1 MALKSKERKCKVPK
15 HCIILIVAALSMKKR
30 KRKKTAVFILLLL
43 LYSFGVSQGRVFH
56 LLMMMERE
64 EKAWFHLVTAHR
76 WKHSCSDVCTGM
88 QLHGLCVKSP
98 IIVKEDETSRVIYL
112 CPVTTEGDFVDAS
125 SKILTALGGLTSGYP
140 RGGESMLCWLME
152 EKGMGHLFL
161 LDPNLKCMSLEKVNS
176 QGLGWLGSQ
185 FLTENA
191 GHSTCN
197 QSARKCNH
205 LFSKHSSRA
214 LLGIYLNS
222 LILQALGAELCLRKE
237 NAFALEVH

>member
-1 MALKSKERKCKVPK
+1 
-15 HCIILIVAALSMKKR
+15 
-30 KRKKTAVFILLLL
+30 
-43 LYSFGVSQGRVFH
+43 
-56 LLMMMERE
+56 MMERE

-98 IIVKEDETSRVIYL
+98 IIVKEDEISRVIYL

-125 SKILTALGGLTSGYP
+125 SKMLTALGGLTGGYP

-152 EKGMGHLFL
+152 EKGMGHLSL

-176 QGLGWLGSQ
+176 QGLGWLDSQ
-185 FLTENA
+185 FLIENA

-197 QSARKCNH
+197 QIARKCNH
-205 LFSKHSSRA
+205 LFSEHSSRA